1 MNKIKMTKKLKGDC
15 NIDCHKGKVV
25 RVLSARAAMGM
36 TKVTLTQEGISRMN
50 KRINR

>member
-15 NIDCHKGKVV
+15 NKGKVV
-25 RVLSARAAMGM
+25 RALSARAAMGM

>member
-25 RVLSARAAMGM
+25 RALSARAAMGM